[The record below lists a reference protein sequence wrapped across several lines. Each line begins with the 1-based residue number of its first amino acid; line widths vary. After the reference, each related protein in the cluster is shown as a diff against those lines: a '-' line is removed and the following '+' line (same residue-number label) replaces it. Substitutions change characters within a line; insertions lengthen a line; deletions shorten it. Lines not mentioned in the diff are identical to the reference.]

1 MMNKSDLIIREAVD
15 NDRSKILDLLNEVFA
30 SQQHSSIVRDDDY
43 YNWKF
48 MDSPFGKSILT
59 VSEYKGEVV
68 GVDNLWAWKLSNN
81 NELFG
86 AYEACDA
93 VVKEEFRGNR
103 LLQRMREFGVEK
115 AREGGASL
123 MFNFPNEQSLK
134 SNINFGYHFL
144 GKLNWWVRVINPV
157 ATASIYFNWDR
168 KKADVVD
175 IEFEAIDLQLLDSLV
190 ERYSPSN
197 LITIHKTKEFFKYRF
212 IDHPLRSYGMI
223 SYNDEIAA
231 IYTINFHNGLREMV
245 VVDVVGNKLLAR
257 KLLSKVIKSAKRLN
271 CAFIAMVSDNSLLGN
286 SLYILGFIKKKEKNF
301 VVFPILDSIKDVAT
315 DFSLWNMSASL
326 HDSI

>member
-115 AREGGASL
+115 AREGGR
-123 MFNFPNEQSLK
+123 
-134 SNINFGYHFL
+134 H
-144 GKLNWWVRVINPV
+144 
-157 ATASIYFNWDR
+157 
-168 KKADVVD
+168 
-175 IEFEAIDLQLLDSLV
+175 
-190 ERYSPSN
+190 
-197 LITIHKTKEFFKYRF
+197 
-212 IDHPLRSYGMI
+212 
-223 SYNDEIAA
+223 
-231 IYTINFHNGLREMV
+231 
-245 VVDVVGNKLLAR
+245 
-257 KLLSKVIKSAKRLN
+257 
-271 CAFIAMVSDNSLLGN
+271 
-286 SLYILGFIKKKEKNF
+286 
-301 VVFPILDSIKDVAT
+301 
-315 DFSLWNMSASL
+315 
-326 HDSI
+326 